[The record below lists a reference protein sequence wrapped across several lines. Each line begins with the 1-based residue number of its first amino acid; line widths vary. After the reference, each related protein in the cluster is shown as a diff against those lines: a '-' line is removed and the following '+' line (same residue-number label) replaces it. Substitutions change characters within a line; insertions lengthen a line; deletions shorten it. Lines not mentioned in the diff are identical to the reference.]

1 MSFPVALL
9 ENELQLAKAMRYRG
23 VAIEFIPDALA
34 CMRQYTRLF
43 IPDLRAMQ
51 QGCHRG
57 LGQASAPFGLT
68 RDDPDDLAVVV
79 ERNCD
84 EIGAVATIDFPD
96 SLRVVT
102 ERPEIFLDVIM
113 FAEQED
119 RHLPEVAPNKF
130 ILVGFGDEPSHSLTE
145 ERSEEHTSELQSLMR
160 ISYAVFC
167 L

>member
-1 MSFPVALL
+1 
-9 ENELQLAKAMRYRG
+9 
-23 VAIEFIPDALA
+23 
-34 CMRQYTRLF
+34 
-43 IPDLRAMQ
+43 MQ

-145 ERSEEHTSELQSLMR
+145 ESAER
-160 ISYAVFC
+160 FC
-167 L
+167 RQTGWIGNVKIGRASCRARVCQYV